1 MPCKDLTFVV
11 PSLWSLWWTF
21 LSCTIRGTD
30 IKYHIQF
37 MHGSKKLKKKK
48 TAYRI
53 HSKRKCIWM
62 CRSLTSLKEI
72 EIKIIDHRIH
82 PFFPQRII
90 STFEYRSKRSKDWSA
105 GAIYGP
111 SPCKKILSLFCI
123 LSKFFMVK
131 LNCETKLSRAA
142 WAKYTN
148 NQNPTYSYFMWVL
161 GSTV

>member
-1 MPCKDLTFVV
+1 MVN
-11 PSLWSLWWTF
+11 F
-21 LSCTIRGTD
+21 LELHNKGDWYQISHSIYAW
-30 IKYHIQF
+30 IKKI
-37 MHGSKKLKKKK
+37 KKKKKKK

-53 HSKRKCIWM
+53 HSKRKLIWM

-82 PFFPQRII
+82 PFFSQRII

-111 SPCKKILSLFCI
+111 SPCKKILSLFCT

-131 LNCETKLSRAA
+131 LNCEKKLSHAA
-142 WAKYTN
+142 YAKYTN
-148 NQNPTYSYFMWVL
+148 NQNPTYSYFTWVL